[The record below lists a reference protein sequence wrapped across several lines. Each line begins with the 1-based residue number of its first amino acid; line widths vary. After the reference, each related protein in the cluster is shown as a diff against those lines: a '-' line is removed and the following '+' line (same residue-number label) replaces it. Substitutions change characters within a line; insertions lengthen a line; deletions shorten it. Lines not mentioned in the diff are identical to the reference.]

1 MNNEMNK
8 LFEDLTSETGR
19 VVSAMDKL
27 LYLAQTFTTIA
38 SKSRVETITQSL
50 AMKAAKIC
58 TAGRRDLDE
67 VDEVLDAFLSIYPK
81 IINKIIEEGQYV
93 QIAKDVNDNTID
105 LLIADLVIKY
115 DPKDYDI

>member
-38 SKSRVETITQSL
+38 SNARTETITHSL
-50 AMKAAKIC
+50 SMKAAKIC

-81 IINKIIEEGQYV
+81 IINKIIEEGK
-93 QIAKDVNDNTID
+93 QIQVSKDVKDNTID
-105 LLIADLVIKY
+105 ILLGDLVMRF